1 MVMNPVSTRF
11 LSEEDLD
18 LPSLTDAEFFQLSAQ
33 AFRVLQATN
42 EQDLHVYRHGCFAVE
57 PGWENLL
64 PLIRSGV
71 L

>member
-1 MVMNPVSTRF
+1 MNPVSTRF

-18 LPSLTDAEFFQLSAQ
+18 LPSLTDAEFFPLSAQ

-57 PGWENLL
+57 PGYESLL
-64 PLIRSGV
+64 PLLRSGV

>member
-1 MVMNPVSTRF
+1 MNPVSARF

-18 LPSLTDAEFFQLSAQ
+18 LPSLSDAEFFQLSAQ

-42 EQDLHVYRHGCFAVE
+42 EQDLHVFRHGCFAVE
-57 PGWENLL
+57 PGWEKLL
-64 PLIRSGV
+64 PSLRSGV